1 MAFRPLTLAALAV
14 AAFATLAA
22 AQSTAQSAPQGG
34 ALNVDIDQSARV
46 RLRAPASSVVVGNPA
61 IADVTVVDA
70 YTLFITGKGYGVT
83 EVAAVDGSGRTVFQ
97 NRVVVSGG
105 GDGTVR
111 IWRGAQATEMVCGAT
126 CAPSMRGGQSS
137 GATPSAAPATQ

>member
-1 MAFRPLTLAALAV
+1 MALRLFALAALAV
-14 AAFATLAA
+14 TASATMAV
-22 AQSTAQSAPQGG
+22 AQSG

-46 RLRAPASSVVVGNPA
+46 KLRAPAASVVVGNPA

-83 EVAAVDGSGRTVFQ
+83 EVAAVDGAGRTVFQ

-137 GATPSAAPATQ
+137 GGATAAAPTAQ